1 MGDWLINEVI
11 KLTHATMV
19 KLFQLFITLAAAS
32 WDSSVHDTGNFDVV
46 VISFFAVNVYNSS
59 FYRKGRHPT
68 RSARFHRGR
77 LGPESSAP
85 ELAFT
90 HEHAQCV

>member
-32 WDSSVHDTGNFDVV
+32 WDSSVYDTGNFDVV
-46 VISFFAVNVYNSS
+46 VISFFRY
-59 FYRKGRHPT
+59 
-68 RSARFHRGR
+68 
-77 LGPESSAP
+77 
-85 ELAFT
+85 
-90 HEHAQCV
+90 